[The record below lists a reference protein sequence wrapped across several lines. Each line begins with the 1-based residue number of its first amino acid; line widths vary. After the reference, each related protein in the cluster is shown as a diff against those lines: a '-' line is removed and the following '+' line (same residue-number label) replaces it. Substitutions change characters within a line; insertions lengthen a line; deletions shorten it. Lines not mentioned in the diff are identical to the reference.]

1 MHQSIAT
8 TPTSW
13 FVRGFFVGI
22 LVIASMNAGSY
33 FFRSESGGNLLGTRP
48 NHREALGFPCELWES
63 GNTYG
68 GYFVDYAALLVDG
81 LFAASV
87 GVLCGL
93 GTVRHRARLNRLVAV
108 LEKAG
113 DEPRRAHV
121 QFSSRGLLLAT
132 ALAALMAAAARYA
145 LAGQAQSLGLIYLL
159 GPWVLV
165 LIALL
170 PLGLAWQQ
178 RVLILIPTTVLFMA
192 AAVAIGVSLRPRLE
206 FDKVLLGIFICW
218 TPQSVLAAIAL
229 IAKLILRNTDSGGT
243 HVADHS
249 PPDHDP
255 AADEHQEAAK

>member
-1 MHQSIAT
+1 MSPSIAT

-22 LVIASMNAGSY
+22 LVIGSLNAISY
-33 FFRSESGGNLLGTRP
+33 FCRSQSGGNLLGTRP

-68 GYFVDYAALLVDG
+68 GYFVDYGALLVDG
-81 LFAASV
+81 LFAALV
-87 GVLCGL
+87 GIICGL
-93 GTVRHRARLNRLVAV
+93 GTVHHRAHLNRLVAAF
-108 LEKAG
+108 EKTEA
-113 DEPRRAHV
+113 EPRRAHV

-132 ALAALMAAAARYA
+132 GLAALMAAAARYA
-145 LAGQAQSLGLIYLL
+145 LAGQAQSLGLIYVL

-178 RVLILIPTTVLFMA
+178 RVFILIPTAVLFMA
-192 AAVAIGVSLRPRLE
+192 AAVAIGASLRPRLE

-229 IAKLILRNTDSGGT
+229 SARLIWNQSRQGRCQS
-243 HVADHS
+243 
-249 PPDHDP
+249 
-255 AADEHQEAAK
+255 